1 METDFTSHARKESAM
16 AIDPRKRQKKLERRA
31 AKRKSK
37 QHVLVQERSAGLG
50 QRMAAAAAYPVLD
63 CGATED
69 IWTEGLGWLWLSRQ
83 LPNGSI
89 AIGIFLIDRY
99 CLGVKNAHADIT
111 GRFSYESEYLGKMR
125 RKSRMR
131 ELAPSA
137 ARKLVEGA
145 VAYARRFGFSPHP
158 DYHKAYPIFGDIDA
172 GACTE
177 EFEFGKDGKPF
188 FIGGPNDG
196 MKRCTEIMHMLERS
210 CGAGNFDVL
219 IPLDP
224 SGGVLREAI
233 ANNRTELLAGSGE
246 RADGA

>member
-1 METDFTSHARKESAM
+1 M

-37 QHVLVQERSAGLG
+37 QHVLVQEKSAGLA

-83 LPNGSI
+83 MPNGSI
-89 AIGIFLIDRY
+89 AIAIFLIDRY

-111 GRFSYESEYLGKMR
+111 GRFTYESEYVGKMR
-125 RKSRMR
+125 RQFRMR
-131 ELAPSA
+131 DLDPSA
-137 ARKLVEGA
+137 ARKLVDGA
-145 VAYARRFGFSPHP
+145 VAYARRFGFAPHP
-158 DYHKAYPIFGDIDA
+158 DYHKAYPLFGDIDA
-172 GACTE
+172 GACTKE
-177 EFEFGKDGKPF
+177 LEFGKDGKPF

-196 MKRCTEIMHMLERS
+196 VKRCAEITRMLERS
-210 CGAGNFDVL
+210 CGVGGFDVL

-224 SGGVLREAI
+224 SGGVLREAL
-233 ANNRTELLAGSGE
+233 ADKRSGLLQGRGE
-246 RADGA
+246 ESADGT